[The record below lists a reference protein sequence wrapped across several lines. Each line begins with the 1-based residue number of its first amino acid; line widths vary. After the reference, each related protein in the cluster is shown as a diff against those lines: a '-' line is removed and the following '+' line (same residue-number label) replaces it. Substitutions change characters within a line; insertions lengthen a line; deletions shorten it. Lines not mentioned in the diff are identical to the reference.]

1 MTVFSNGSGISE
13 IYVNGHKIS
22 SAYAY
27 GAQVY
32 STQAGW
38 QEAGTMTLTITAA
51 NNNSVSGTITY
62 KVYENVRGTTVID
75 RYYERDTI
83 SLSRLD
89 EGCVTLDFGE
99 NAVFYLGDENTSVEY
114 FFPTSGT
121 ITMSATEL
129 ARVYRFKKHNAVL
142 DLGSAKTVT
151 SNYIFHTQG
160 MGITYS
166 GNNLTLPT
174 GWTIAQT
181 NRACRI
187 ANKITSTYTLG
198 VLNVP
203 ADGTWPVY
211 AVATVAGTPTEK
223 TVETLTAA
231 PNAYQTYD
239 QVRLLG
245 LITVYG
251 GAITNFQNVRQ
262 INVPTS
268 ETIGK
273 STSGSTLNITAGYGT
288 DADGMVVYV
297 PSGTYDFSSM
307 ITAAAD
313 TTVQNKG
320 DRVTVQSY
328 SSSDKIGEVGVKSTI
343 FGGTISMTIPSPG
356 IPLPAEVHYL
366 LNEKG
371 AGQVHGSY
379 TLTMSNQIITDDT
392 SLITWR
398 ESTWAQQ
405 SDSGKY
411 LTAITRPVD
420 MVSFYG
426 VKTIEYNRGCYYYPI
441 IFTNVAG
448 TTQTKRVWVSV
459 SRDQDTGVSSL
470 GGITKFDDESY
481 SSSFNTPYQSYVFI
495 GTLTVA
501 RNANTGSIA

>member
-328 SSSDKIGEVGVKSTI
+328 SSSDKLGEAGVKSTV
-343 FGGTISMTIPSPG
+343 FGGTIRMTIPSPG

-379 TLTMSNQIITDDT
+379 TLTMSNQVITDDT

-426 VKTIEYNRGCYYYPI
+426 VKTIESNRGCYYYPI

-459 SRDQDTGVSSL
+459 SRDQDTGVSSF

>member
-328 SSSDKIGEVGVKSTI
+328 SSSDKLGEAGVKSTI

-426 VKTIEYNRGCYYYPI
+426 VKTIESNRGCYYYPI

>member
-83 SLSRLD
+83 SLNRLD

-187 ANKITSTYTLG
+187 ANKITSTYTLD

-211 AVATVAGTPTEK
+211 AVATAAGTPTEK
-223 TVETLTAA
+223 TVKTLTAA

-297 PSGTYDFSSM
+297 PSGTYGFSSM

-313 TTVQNKG
+313 STIQNKG
-320 DRVTVQSY
+320 EKVTVQSY
-328 SSSDKIGEVGVKSTI
+328 SSSQKYGQAGVKTTLAS
-343 FGGTISMTIPSPG
+343 GTSRMTIPSPG

-371 AGQVHGSY
+371 AGQSHGNY
-379 TLTMSNQIITDDT
+379 TLTISNQSITDNT

-398 ESTWAQQ
+398 EYTWAQQ

-411 LTAITRPVD
+411 LTAITRPIGG
-420 MVSFYG
+420 VSFTG
-426 VKTIEYNRGCYYYPI
+426 VKTIETNRGCYYYPI
-441 IFTNVAG
+441 TFTTVAG
-448 TTQTKRVWVSV
+448 TTQTKRLWANV
-459 SRDQDTGVSSL
+459 SRDQDTGVSSFK
-470 GGITKFDDESY
+470 GITEFDDESY
-481 SSSFNTPYQSYVFI
+481 VPSFNTPYQSYVFI

>member
-13 IYVNGHKIS
+13 IYVNGSKIS

-38 QEAGTMTLTITAA
+38 QEAGTMTLTINAA
-51 NNNSVSGTITY
+51 NNNSISGTITY
-62 KVYENVRGTTVID
+62 KIYEYLSGATVVD

-83 SLSRLD
+83 SLNRLD

-129 ARVYRFKKHNAVL
+129 ARVYRFKKHNALL
-142 DLGSAKTVT
+142 DLGTSQTVT

-160 MGITYS
+160 MNVTYS

-187 ANKITSTYTLG
+187 ANKITSTYTLD

-211 AVATVAGTPTEK
+211 AVATAAGTPTEK
-223 TVETLTAA
+223 TVKTLTAA
-231 PNAYQTYD
+231 PNAYQTYN

-251 GAITNFQNVRQ
+251 GAITNFQNIRQ
-262 INVPTS
+262 IDVPTS

-273 STSGSTLNITAGYGT
+273 STSGSTLNITAGYAT
-288 DADGMVVYV
+288 DADGMMVYV
-297 PSGTYDFSSM
+297 PSGTYGFSSM

-313 TTVQNKG
+313 STVQNKG
-320 DRVTVQSY
+320 DKVEVQSY
-328 SSSDKIGEVGVKSTI
+328 SSSSKKGSAGVTT
-343 FGGTISMTIPSPG
+343 TISSGTLKMTIPSPG

-366 LNEKG
+366 LNELG
-371 AGQVHGSY
+371 ANQSHGSY
-379 TLTMSNQIITDDT
+379 TITVSNQNITDST
-392 SLITWR
+392 SATTWR
-398 ESTWAQQ
+398 DYTWAQQ

-411 LTAITRPVD
+411 VTAITRPIGG
-420 MVSFYG
+420 VSYVG
-426 VKTIEYNRGCYYYPI
+426 EKTLTVNRGCYYYPI
-441 IFTNVAG
+441 TFTTVAG
-448 TTQTKRVWVSV
+448 TTQTKRLWAQV
-459 SRDQDTGVSSL
+459 SRDQDTGVVTYE
-470 GGITKFDDESY
+470 GMTTFDDESY
-481 SSSFNTPYQSYVFI
+481 VSSFNTPYQSYVFV

-501 RNANTGSIA
+501 RNASTGSIA

>member
-328 SSSDKIGEVGVKSTI
+328 SSSDKIGEAGVKSTI
-343 FGGTISMTIPSPG
+343 FGSTIRMTIPSPG

-379 TLTMSNQIITDDT
+379 TLTMSNQVITDDT

-470 GGITKFDDESY
+470 GGMTKFDDESY

-501 RNANTGSIA
+501 RNANTGSIT

>member
-328 SSSDKIGEVGVKSTI
+328 SSSDKLGEAGVKSTV
-343 FGGTISMTIPSPG
+343 FGGTIRMTIPSPG

-426 VKTIEYNRGCYYYPI
+426 VKTIESNRGCYYYPI